1 MKPRS
6 VKDWVDHDFDIMPP
20 ASNDLRL
27 LGKRLLDYQ
36 VEDVILWK
44 RNDVPGPFATDLEY
58 YEKGLDRITYA
69 IRFYRVEGHENRIG
83 ILEEDAEKFERIRAH
98 RLANNI
104 GTRILDHVLPIGLT
118 DLDYALPEDIIAVL
132 DQLANS
138 AYLLGREGKG
148 RIILFNRENW
158 HDDWNAQEGH
168 GKADAAKLWSG
179 DIIFFVNYNN
189 CVLRFTLSHEFCHY
203 LAERYHDE
211 DTAFYAAVGLEC
223 PLSIGWVPD
232 SYANRNGE
240 HPPVFGQELQ
250 HFLGERFL
258 RTANGG
264 PIRSYVWLMT
274 LAEMMAEMPI
284 GKRPVCYGAYLDRI
298 EYARVVLRP
307 QVDALLAARKA
318 SGTEKEL
325 ENIALIEKFL
335 AIVDSWNQP
344 SSDALSINT
353 NVTFDTGS
361 MIAIPELPYG
371 AMADLDKVSPT
382 ARAMAS

>member
-20 ASNDLRL
+20 TSNDLRL

-36 VEDVILWK
+36 VEDVLLWK
-44 RNDVPGPFATDLEY
+44 RNNVPGPFATDLEY
-58 YEKGLDRITYA
+58 YEKGLDRVNYA

-104 GTRILDHVLPIGLT
+104 PTRILDHVLPIGLT

-138 AYLLGREGKG
+138 AYLLGSKGNG

-158 HDDWNAQEGH
+158 HDGWNAQQGL
-168 GKADAAKLWSG
+168 GKADAAKLWNG
-179 DIIFFVNYNN
+179 DIVFFVNYNN

-211 DTAFYAAVGLEC
+211 DTAFYAAVALEC
-223 PLSIGWVPD
+223 PLGIGWVPD
-232 SYANRNGE
+232 PYAIRNGE

-258 RTANGG
+258 RTADGG

-274 LAEMMAEMPI
+274 LAEMMAAMPI
-284 GKRPVCYGAYLDRI
+284 ERRPVCYGAYLDRI
-298 EYARVVLRP
+298 EYARVVLRKK
-307 QVDALLAARKA
+307 VDALLTNFKA
-318 SGTEKEL
+318 TGTATQL
-325 ENIALIEKFL
+325 ENVAVVERFL

-344 SSDALSINT
+344 SLGACLPAAISAL
-353 NVTFDTGS
+353 DTGS
-361 MIAIPELPYG
+361 MISMPELPYG
-371 AMADLDKVSPT
+371 AMADLNKVSPV
-382 ARAMAS
+382 APAMAS